1 MPAYARSLPRLGT
14 ALLLILA
21 GTAFTAGL
29 ADALTLTA
37 DLCIRCHTGDN
48 PDRHHAL
55 VQSAGKQC
63 LDCHQLVS
71 APDGSYTVPLVRD
84 CVVCH
89 SSQQHSTVQ
98 HTVQSPRGC
107 ARCHSGTLIQIH
119 TGDGYSGKDP
129 AITNEIYPCLRCH
142 TSTLP
147 VVVESISAGLAG
159 QTITCW
165 NCHPDGMTGGGGQIA
180 PSLSN
185 KR

>member
-1 MPAYARSLPRLGT
+1 MPAPARSLSRLCA
-14 ALLLILA
+14 ALLLLLA
-21 GTAFTAGL
+21 ATAFTSRPAG
-29 ADALTLTA
+29 ALTMTA
-37 DLCIRCHTGDN
+37 ELCTRCHTGDN

-55 VQSAGKQC
+55 IQSAGKLC

-89 SSQQHSTVQ
+89 SAQQHSTVQ
-98 HTVQSPRGC
+98 HTVEAPRGC

-129 AITNEIYPCLRCH
+129 LITNEIYPCLRCH

-147 VVVESISAGLAG
+147 VVVASVSAGLSG

-165 NCHPDGMTGGGGQIA
+165 NCHPDGMAGGGGTVA

-185 KR
+185 KK